1 MKITVL
7 GGGTGTFTVLTGLKE
22 YPELDLAAIVSCAD
36 DGGSSGIL
44 RDELG
49 VLPPGDI
56 RQCLV
61 ALADSSLELR
71 GLLGFRFTE
80 GPCAGHPMGNLIL
93 SALDKMVGDP
103 LEAVRVAQ
111 RLFKVRGEV
120 IPVSARATN
129 LAVELADGNYVD
141 GEHLIDSL
149 RDAADIKRCFLREP
163 TPANP
168 AAIDA
173 IMASDL
179 VVLGPG
185 DLFTSIIP
193 VLLVKGIREAL
204 ANTRARLLY
213 VLNLTT
219 KPGHT
224 EHFTTKRFST
234 ELQCYLG
241 DEVRYS
247 ILMNNEP
254 PAPDIVDRYESAHER
269 LVVDDIDPHDPHV
282 IRCELLTNRIH
293 SLVPGDR
300 IQRSLLRHDPNK
312 LAEAILRFAS
322 SLPSL

>member
-1 MKITVL
+1 MKITIL
-7 GGGTGTFTVLTGLKE
+7 GGGTGTFTALTGLKE

-36 DGGSSGIL
+36 NGGSSGIL

-61 ALADSSLELR
+61 ALADSSQEMR
-71 GLLGFRFTE
+71 QLLGFRFSE
-80 GPCAGHPMGNLIL
+80 GPFAGHPMGNLIL

-120 IPVSARATN
+120 IPVSTRATN
-129 LAVELADGNYVD
+129 LAVELADGSYVD

-149 RDAADIKRCFLREP
+149 RDTADIKRCFLREP
-163 TPANP
+163 TTANQ
-168 AAIDA
+168 AAIRA
-173 IMASDL
+173 IEEARL

-193 VLLVKGIREAL
+193 VLLVEGIREAL
-204 ANTRARLLY
+204 ARTSASMLY

-224 EHFTTKRFST
+224 EHFTAKRFCT
-234 ELQCYLG
+234 ELHHYLG
-241 DEVRYS
+241 DETRYS
-247 ILMNNEP
+247 VLLNNEP
-254 PAPDIVDRYESAHER
+254 PSPHLVEKYESAHER
-269 LVVDDIDPHDPHV
+269 LVLDDLPPDDPRV
-282 IRCELLTNRIH
+282 IRSELLTNRIQ

-300 IQRSLLRHDPNK
+300 IKRSFLRHDPDK
-312 LAEAILRFAS
+312 LAEAILQFLKS
-322 SLPSL
+322 G

>member
-1 MKITVL
+1 MKITIL
-7 GGGTGTFTVLTGLKE
+7 GGGTGTFTALTGLKE
-22 YPELDLAAIVSCAD
+22 YPELELTAIVSCAD
-36 DGGSSGIL
+36 NGGSSGVL

-61 ALADSSLELR
+61 ALADSSLEMR
-71 GLLGFRFTE
+71 QLLNFRFTE

-129 LAVELADGNYVD
+129 LAVELADGQYVD

-149 RDAADIKRCFLREP
+149 RDTADITRCFLREP

-168 AAIDA
+168 AAIRA
-173 IMASDL
+173 IAASDL

-193 VLLVKGIREAL
+193 VLLVEGIREAL
-204 ANTRARLLY
+204 SRTPARMLY

-224 EHFTTKRFST
+224 KHFTAKRFCA
-234 ELQCYLG
+234 ELHRYLG
-241 DEVRYS
+241 DEIRYS
-247 ILMNNEP
+247 VLLNNEP
-254 PAPDIVDRYESAHER
+254 PPPHLVDKYESAQEQI
-269 LVVDDIDPHDPHV
+269 VVDDLDPHDPRI
-282 IRCELLTNRIH
+282 IRRELLTNHIQ

-300 IQRSLLRHDPNK
+300 LQRSFLRHDSDK
-312 LAEAILRFAS
+312 LAEAILELAS
-322 SLPSL
+322 FSL

>member
-1 MKITVL
+1 MKITIL
-7 GGGTGTFTVLTGLKE
+7 GGGTGTFTALTGLKE
-22 YPELDLAAIVSCAD
+22 HPELDLAAIVSCAD
-36 DGGSSGIL
+36 NGGSSGVL

-61 ALADSSLELR
+61 ALADSGLELR
-71 GLLGFRFTE
+71 GLLSFRFTE

-129 LAVELADGNYVD
+129 LAVELADGSYVD

-149 RDAADIKRCFLREP
+149 RDAADIKRCFLRES

-168 AAIDA
+168 AAIRA
-173 IMASDL
+173 IEESNL

-193 VLLVKGIREAL
+193 VLLVEGIREAL
-204 ANTRARLLY
+204 ARTEARLLY
-213 VLNLTT
+213 VLNLAT

-224 EHFTTKRFST
+224 EHFTAKRFCT
-234 ELQCYLG
+234 ELHHYLG
-241 DEVRYS
+241 DDVRYS
-247 ILMNNEP
+247 ALVNNEP
-254 PAPDIVDRYESAHER
+254 PAPHLVDRYESAHER
-269 LVVDDIDPHDPHV
+269 LVIDDLNPRDPHV
-282 IRCELLTNRIH
+282 IRRELLTSRIQ

-300 IQRSLLRHDPNK
+300 IQRSLLRHDPDK
-312 LAEAILRFAS
+312 LAEAILEFAS
-322 SLPSL
+322 FSR